1 MEKLKRAEEIAIQ
14 ILKYSRNELLVSLRF
29 MDLALCKLVYKI
41 EDVPRIATDGKFL
54 YFNPKH
60 IFQLYETGNSELNHV
75 HLHSIFH
82 CIFYHPFISTDVEQP
97 LWDLACDIAVESIIS
112 ELNMKQ
118 LECAN
123 SLLIAQELSD
133 LKSKYGKLTAERL
146 YRKFLS
152 SRIKPGEV
160 IRLQKVF
167 AFDDHE
173 IWYIEGE
180 DGSSSSNGSSTESND
195 SKGGEQ
201 KSKSQQSDGD
211 DGDDAEA
218 QSGSDAAANERES
231 SHGASVDTQAE
242 WQEISERVKVDLET
256 SSKEWGDRSASLLQ
270 NITEV
275 NRETYDYSEFLQKFA
290 VMGEEM
296 QINDDE
302 FDYIFYTYGL
312 QLYKKLPLVEPLEYK
327 DVKKVKEFIIAID
340 TSGSVQGELVKK
352 FINKTYNILSQQS
365 NFFTKINVHIIQCDT
380 TIQKDDKVT
389 SKEEFDILMKNFEL
403 KGFGGTDFRPVF
415 EYVDE
420 LIRRGEFENLKGL
433 IYFTDGYGTFPDK
446 KPAYETAFI
455 FVDDEYGQP
464 QIPVWA
470 IKLVLAKDE
479 I

>member
-160 IRLQKVF
+160 IRLQKFF

-173 IWYIEGE
+173 ICYI
-180 DGSSSSNGSSTESND
+180 
-195 SKGGEQ
+195 
-201 KSKSQQSDGD
+201 
-211 DGDDAEA
+211 
-218 QSGSDAAANERES
+218 
-231 SHGASVDTQAE
+231 
-242 WQEISERVKVDLET
+242 
-256 SSKEWGDRSASLLQ
+256 
-270 NITEV
+270 
-275 NRETYDYSEFLQKFA
+275 
-290 VMGEEM
+290 
-296 QINDDE
+296 
-302 FDYIFYTYGL
+302 
-312 QLYKKLPLVEPLEYK
+312 
-327 DVKKVKEFIIAID
+327 
-340 TSGSVQGELVKK
+340 
-352 FINKTYNILSQQS
+352 
-365 NFFTKINVHIIQCDT
+365 
-380 TIQKDDKVT
+380 
-389 SKEEFDILMKNFEL
+389 
-403 KGFGGTDFRPVF
+403 
-415 EYVDE
+415 
-420 LIRRGEFENLKGL
+420 
-433 IYFTDGYGTFPDK
+433 
-446 KPAYETAFI
+446 
-455 FVDDEYGQP
+455 
-464 QIPVWA
+464 
-470 IKLVLAKDE
+470 
-479 I
+479 